1 MIAWLIAFFR
11 GCSLESRLSLCITR
25 ILSLRQKSQTT
36 RDFDRVIKE
45 RVITNQERVIITFH
59 HALTNVLNLLE
70 PTWTVDFSPEFQA
83 ENKNLC

>member
-1 MIAWLIAFFR
+1 MLENFDYKHAQTLSDCLTNSLFW

-59 HALTNVLNLLE
+59 HALTNVFNLLE
-70 PTWTVDFSPEFQA
+70 PT
-83 ENKNLC
+83 